1 MIEFLPDGDA
11 EEKFHVH
18 LMLTT
23 EETAHVGK
31 MESMLKAQYRILHP
45 SGMVNGAHAFQRL

>member
-18 LMLTT
+18 LMST
-23 EETAHVGK
+23 EETARVGK
-31 MESMLKAQYRILHP
+31 IESMLKAQYRILHP
-45 SGMVNGAHAFQRL
+45 SGIVNGAHAFQRLR